1 MSKTTS
7 YMNDNDNMNL
17 LVGFFFC
24 ALFAFR
30 VHRQLLPLREQR
42 CLSLMLLWRHPP
54 SEIKNTISQIEEG
67 GLSTVKY
74 LIDKL

>member
-1 MSKTTS
+1 
-7 YMNDNDNMNL
+7 MNDNDNMNL
-17 LVGFFFC
+17 LAGFC

-74 LIDKL
+74 LIGKL